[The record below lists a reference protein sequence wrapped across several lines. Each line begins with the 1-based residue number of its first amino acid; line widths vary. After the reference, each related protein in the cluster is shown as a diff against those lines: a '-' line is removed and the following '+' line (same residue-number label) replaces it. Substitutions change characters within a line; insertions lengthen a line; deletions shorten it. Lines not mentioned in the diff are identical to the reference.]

1 MVTLNLKIE
10 LLKIFT
16 LELSFDS
23 DQKLKKKELSSEEK
37 SDTRTPA
44 PTK

>member
-1 MVTLNLKIE
+1 MTLNIKIE
-10 LLKIFT
+10 LLKVFT

-23 DQKLKKKELSSEEK
+23 DKKLKKKELSSEEK
-37 SDTRTPA
+37 SDTPAPA

>member
-1 MVTLNLKIE
+1 MTLNLKIE
-10 LLKIFT
+10 LLKVFT
-16 LELSFDS
+16 LELSFES

-37 SDTRTPA
+37 SDNTTPA